1 MDKVPI
7 DDTIIYALAKLIDD
21 AQKDRRDPS
30 HYDLEALI
38 KRNGLAHLDPNR
50 EGSPVGKAKR
60 VKGIL
65 LLALDPLRPNA
76 ERFAAGLID
85 LVRGVGGFREGSP
98 NFVGAEA
105 ISNLSACVKIKG
117 VVLASDGVISNVS
130 LASLSGKNLT
140 AALRIYVERAQKGV
154 EDAALVVGTSKDLL
168 EAVSAHVLQEFWGSY
183 SSSANFPTLLGQAF
197 VALDMATPETSKVD
211 GEHPRKDLERGL
223 YQVACSI
230 NRLRN
235 KQGTG
240 HGRPWMPDVT
250 HSEAKTSIEAMGI
263 LAGVMLDRL
272 EAKKA

>member
-1 MDKVPI
+1 MDKIPV

-30 HYDLEALI
+30 HYDIDALI
-38 KRNGLAHLDPNR
+38 KRHGLSQFDLNK

-60 VKGIL
+60 VKGVL
-65 LLALDPLRPNA
+65 LSGVEPMQLQA

-105 ISNLSACVKIKG
+105 ITNLSASLKVKGI
-117 VVLASDGVISNVS
+117 VLASDGVISNVS
-130 LASLSGKNLT
+130 LASLSGRALT
-140 AALRIYVERAQKGV
+140 AALRNYVERAQRGV

-168 EAVSAHVLQEFWGSY
+168 EAVSAHVLQELWGSY
-183 SSSANFPTLLGQAF
+183 STSENFPTLLGQAF
-197 VALDMATPETSKVD
+197 VALEMATPETLKSE

-240 HGRPWMPDVT
+240 HGRPWIPDVT
-250 HSEAKTSIEAMGI
+250 KGEAQASVETMGI
-263 LAGVMLDRL
+263 VAGLMLDRL
-272 EAKKA
+272 EARKA